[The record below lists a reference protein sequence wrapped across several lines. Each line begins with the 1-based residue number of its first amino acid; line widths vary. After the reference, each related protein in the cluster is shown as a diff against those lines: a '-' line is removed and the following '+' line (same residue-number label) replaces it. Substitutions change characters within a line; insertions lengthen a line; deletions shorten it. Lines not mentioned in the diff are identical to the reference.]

1 MKLSNNLFIVG
12 IFSALYLALIP
23 VINFIMGGS
32 SLASL
37 IALLLAIVFIFLAI
51 FVIAKG
57 YINNRKVQHIFT
69 LVALLSMGFILFY
82 SHVGEEKVKV
92 SSVTKDISAKVITDP
107 YYSRNSRMVLL
118 SKDDV
123 ITVKDVKNGKEFE
136 VGDEVRGIKYVKE
149 TKYFT
154 DIFGQQTSYT
164 SKYIELKGK

>member
-12 IFSALYLALIP
+12 MFSALYLALIP
-23 VINFIMGGS
+23 IINFIMGGS
-32 SLASL
+32 YLASL
-37 IALLLAIVFIFLAI
+37 VALLLAIVFILLAI

-82 SHVGEEKVKV
+82 SHGGEEKVKV
-92 SSVTKDISAKVITDP
+92 SSVTKDISATVITDP

-118 SKDDV
+118 SKDDF
-123 ITVKDVKNGKEFE
+123 ITVEDVKNRKEFE
-136 VGDEVRGIKYVKE
+136 VGDEVTGIKYVKE

-154 DIFGQQTSYT
+154 DIFGQQTSHV
-164 SKYIELKGK
+164 SRYIELKGK

>member
-12 IFSALYLALIP
+12 MFSALYLALIP
-23 VINFIMGGS
+23 IINFIMGGS
-32 SLASL
+32 YLAPL
-37 IALLLAIVFIFLAI
+37 VALLLAIVFILLAI

-82 SHVGEEKVKV
+82 SHVREEKVKV
-92 SSVTKDISAKVITDP
+92 SSVTKDISATVITDP

-118 SKDDV
+118 SKDDF
-123 ITVKDVKNGKEFE
+123 ITVEDVKNRKEFE
-136 VGDEVRGIKYVKE
+136 VGDEVTGIKYVKE

-154 DIFGQQTSYT
+154 DIFGQQTSHVSRYT
-164 SKYIELKGK
+164 ELKGK

>member
-1 MKLSNNLFIVG
+1 
-12 IFSALYLALIP
+12 
-23 VINFIMGGS
+23 
-32 SLASL
+32 
-37 IALLLAIVFIFLAI
+37 
-51 FVIAKG
+51 
-57 YINNRKVQHIFT
+57 
-69 LVALLSMGFILFY
+69 MGFILFY

-123 ITVKDVKNGKEFE
+123 ITVEDVKNGKEFE
-136 VGDEVRGIKYVKE
+136 VGDEVKGIKYVKE
-149 TKYFT
+149 IKYFT